1 MTASI
6 YAAQAE
12 QFAAEGY
19 AVFPGVLNGAMLEM
33 LREQCSAFMA
43 REDARMDAL
52 GVDTIGITH
61 RGKRYFANQCQ
72 RAQPALRH
80 MLFSPVMAEIC
91 RATLGDDVYFFFD
104 QFVVKGPE
112 GGMSFGWHQD
122 SGYVVGNG
130 GPPDHLP
137 YLTCWCPLDDA
148 TAENGTVRLIPF
160 SANPRS
166 RDILPHE
173 RQPKSN
179 DLVAQADV
187 AQMRTVEAS
196 AGSVVAFSS
205 RLLHSTGPNLSSR
218 LRRVYLAQYT
228 AEAMLNPGT
237 RHLRNNAVPLLW
249 HGEQV
254 TVA

>member
-1 MTASI
+1 MTSTK
-6 YAAQAE
+6 YQAQSE
-12 QFAAEGY
+12 HFEAEGY
-19 AVFPGVLNGAMLEM
+19 AVFEGVLNGPMLDM
-33 LREQCSAFMA
+33 LREQCSTFIA
-43 REDARMDAL
+43 REDKRMDAL

-80 MLFSPVMAEIC
+80 MLFSPEMAEVC
-91 RATLGDDVYFFFD
+91 RATLGDNVYFFFD

-112 GGMSFGWHQD
+112 SGMSFGWHQD

-130 GPPDHLP
+130 GPQDHLP

-148 TAENGTVRLIPF
+148 TEENGTVRLSPF
-160 SANPRS
+160 SASPAS

-173 RQPKSN
+173 RQAKTN
-179 DLVAQADV
+179 DLIAKAD
-187 AQMRTVEAS
+187 AKQMRTVEAK

-205 RLLHSTGPNLSSR
+205 RMLHATGPNRSSK

-228 AEAMLNPGT
+228 AEVMLNPGT